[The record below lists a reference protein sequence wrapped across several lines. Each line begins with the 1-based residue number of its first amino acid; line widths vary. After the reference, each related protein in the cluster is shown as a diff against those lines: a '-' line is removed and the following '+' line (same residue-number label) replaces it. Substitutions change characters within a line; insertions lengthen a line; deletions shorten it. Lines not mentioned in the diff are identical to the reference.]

1 MKGLVVVICAPS
13 QFGKDTVA
21 EKMIQFFPEYFRGG
35 DRGFLCNCIQS

>member
-35 DRGFLCNCIQS
+35 G